1 MQLVDM
7 NGGTFPGWQRLHIS
21 GFPIRLKA
29 RSFPCG
35 RAMINSF
42 GAGQPG
48 FLCDSDPDV
57 EERTEEALNR
67 IRFPMTI

>member
-7 NGGTFPGWQRLHIS
+7 NGGTFPGWQRLQLS
-21 GFPIRLKA
+21 VFPIPLKA

-42 GAGQPG
+42 VAGRLG
-48 FLCDSDPDV
+48 FLCDSDTYV
-57 EERTEEALNR
+57 EERTDEALNR